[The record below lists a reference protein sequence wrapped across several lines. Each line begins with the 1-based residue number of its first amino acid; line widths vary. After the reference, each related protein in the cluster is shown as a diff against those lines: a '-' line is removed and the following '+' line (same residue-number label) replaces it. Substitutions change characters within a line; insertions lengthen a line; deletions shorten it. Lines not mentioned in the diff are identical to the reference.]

1 LSLFAS
7 IINFTC
13 SKLISRFKFKHY
25 FCRNILNLK
34 ILNKIL
40 SILKIVF
47 PSTKT
52 ELLIFLFFVIL
63 YGANAWYIADN
74 FSIIYDDRIPW
85 DGYFSFD
92 NRAIVQTGG
101 GFERHPLSNYFF
113 DQIRNF
119 ALWISGNRYD
129 SVFRLVLAL
138 FSTFVVSLANV
149 QIFKYLNN
157 IIQIP
162 LKISLLILVFYGL
175 FVTNILLSFTPETYA
190 YTLLFLSIFN
200 YYSAK
205 KIKEEKP
212 ISFGATIF
220 GSVFIG
226 GLTITNIVKV
236 YIPFLFEKK
245 IFWNWKKI
253 GMAVAKIATSVIV
266 FVFLFLLRLNFNF
279 QNFLNK
285 TEEQYDKFSKP
296 KATPLWDMIYS
307 WFFGGNILF
316 SNYEI
321 RDYHNKDKTFYY
333 KALFMDVY
341 TSFVPYLFIGI
352 ILLLIIWS
360 VFKNYKNKLIWI
372 LVITFLFD
380 VLIHCVLKFGLHTS
394 YIYGGHFVFVYP
406 LLLGWLFF
414 SYRDKRTSISLFYGL
429 LLIMT
434 AYLGFNNYYRLTEFY
449 QFLET
454 YYR

>member
-1 LSLFAS
+1 M
-7 IINFTC
+7 
-13 SKLISRFKFKHY
+13 KL
-25 FCRNILNLK
+25 
-34 ILNKIL
+34 LNKTL
-40 SILKIVF
+40 SILKIIF
-47 PSTKT
+47 PTTKT
-52 ELLIFLFFVIL
+52 ELLIFLFFVIV
-63 YGANAWYIADN
+63 YGANAWFIAEN
-74 FSIIYDDRIPW
+74 FRIIYDDRIPW

-138 FSTFVVSLANV
+138 FSTVVISLANV

-157 IIQIP
+157 IIKLP
-162 LKISLLILVFYGL
+162 LKISLLILAFYGL
-175 FVTNILLSFTPETYA
+175 FVTNILLSFTPETYT

-205 KIKEEKP
+205 KIKEEKSV
-212 ISFGATIF
+212 SFAATIF

-253 GMAVAKIATSVIV
+253 GWAVAKIATSVMV
-266 FVFLFLLRLNFNF
+266 FVFLFMLRLNFNF

-296 KATPLWDMIYS
+296 KITPLWDMITS
-307 WFFGGNILF
+307 WFFGGNVLF

-321 RDYHNKDKTFYY
+321 RDYHTKDKTFYY

-341 TSFVPYLFIGI
+341 TSAFPYFFIGL
-352 ILLLIIWS
+352 ILLIVILS
-360 VFKNYKNKLIWI
+360 VVKNYKNKLIWI
-372 LVITFLFD
+372 LVISFSID
-380 VLIHCVLKFGLHTS
+380 ILIHCVLKFGLHTS

-414 SYRDKRTSISLFYGL
+414 SYRNKTISLSILYGV
-429 LLIMT
+429 IMMMT
-434 AYLGFNNYYRLTEFY
+434 VYLGFNNFYRLGEFY

-454 YYR
+454 YYK

>member
-1 LSLFAS
+1 M
-7 IINFTC
+7 
-13 SKLISRFKFKHY
+13 
-25 FCRNILNLK
+25 
-34 ILNKIL
+34 LNKIL

-63 YGANAWYIADN
+63 YGANAWFIAEN

-113 DQIRNF
+113 DQIINF

-414 SYRDKRTSISLFYGL
+414 SYRDRRTSISLFYGL

>member
-1 LSLFAS
+1 M
-7 IINFTC
+7 
-13 SKLISRFKFKHY
+13 
-25 FCRNILNLK
+25 
-34 ILNKIL
+34 NKIL
-40 SILKIVF
+40 SFLKSVF

-52 ELLIFLFFVIL
+52 ELLIFLFFVIV
-63 YGANAWYIADN
+63 YGANAWFIAEN
-74 FSIIYDDRIPW
+74 FRIIYDDRIPW

-138 FSTFVVSLANV
+138 FSTVVISLANV

-157 IIQIP
+157 IIKLP
-162 LKISLLILVFYGL
+162 LKISLLILAFYGL
-175 FVTNILLSFTPETYA
+175 FVTNILLSFTPETYT

-200 YYSAK
+200 YYSAT
-205 KIKEEKP
+205 KIKEEKSV
-212 ISFGATIF
+212 SFAATIF
-220 GSVFIG
+220 GSIFIG

-253 GMAVAKIATSVIV
+253 GWAVAKIATSVV
-266 FVFLFLLRLNFNF
+266 AFVFLFLLRLDFNF

-296 KATPLWDMIYS
+296 KVTPLWDMITS
-307 WFFGGNILF
+307 WFFGGNVLF

-321 RDYHNKDKTFYY
+321 RDYHTKDKTFYY

-341 TSFVPYLFIGI
+341 TSAIPYFFIGL
-352 ILLLIIWS
+352 ILLIVILS
-360 VFKNYKNKLIWI
+360 VVKNYKNKLIWI
-372 LVITFLFD
+372 LVISFSID
-380 VLIHCVLKFGLHTS
+380 ILIHCVLKFGLHTS

-414 SYRDKRTSISLFYGL
+414 SYRNKTISLSILYGV
-429 LLIMT
+429 IMMMT
-434 AYLGFNNYYRLTEFY
+434 VYLGFNNFYRLGEFY

-454 YYR
+454 YYK

>member
-1 LSLFAS
+1 M
-7 IINFTC
+7 
-13 SKLISRFKFKHY
+13 KL
-25 FCRNILNLK
+25 
-34 ILNKIL
+34 LNKFL
-40 SILKIVF
+40 SFLKIVF
-47 PSTKT
+47 PSTRT
-52 ELLIFLFFVIL
+52 EAFIFLFFVIA
-63 YGANAWYIADN
+63 YGANAWFIADN

-113 DQIRNF
+113 DVMRDF
-119 ALWISGNRYD
+119 ALWISGNRYNSD
-129 SVFRLVLAL
+129 FRLVLAL
-138 FSTFVVSLANV
+138 LSTSVISLANV

-157 IIQIP
+157 IIQLP
-162 LKISLLILVFYGL
+162 LKISLLILAFYGL
-175 FVTNILLSFTPETYA
+175 FVTNILLSFTPETYT
-190 YTLLFLSIFN
+190 YTLLFLSVFN

-205 KIKEEKP
+205 RINEDKT
-212 ISFGATIF
+212 ISFGASIL

-245 IFWNWKKI
+245 IFWNWRKI
-253 GMAVAKIATSVIV
+253 GIAVSKMAVSAGV
-266 FVFLFLLRLNFNF
+266 FIFLFLLRLDFNV
-279 QNFLNK
+279 QNFFNK
-285 TEEQYDKFSKP
+285 TGEQYDKFSKP
-296 KATPLWDMIYS
+296 KVTPLWDMISS
-307 WFFGGNILF
+307 WFLGGNILF

-341 TSFVPYLFIGI
+341 SSVVPYLFVGI
-352 ILLLIIWS
+352 ILLMIIWA
-360 VFKNYKNKLIWI
+360 VFKNHKNKLVWMLI
-372 LVITFLFD
+372 VTFLFD

-406 LLLGWLFF
+406 LLIGWLFF
-414 SYRDKRTSISLFYGL
+414 SFKEKKLAITFLYGS
-429 LLIMT
+429 LLILT
-434 AYLGFNNYYRLTEFY
+434 VYLGFTNFYRMSEFY

>member
-1 LSLFAS
+1 M
-7 IINFTC
+7 
-13 SKLISRFKFKHY
+13 
-25 FCRNILNLK
+25 
-34 ILNKIL
+34 NKIL
-40 SILKIVF
+40 SFLKSVF

-52 ELLIFLFFVIL
+52 ELLIFLFFVIV
-63 YGANAWYIADN
+63 YGANAWFIAEN
-74 FSIIYDDRIPW
+74 FRIIYDDRIPW

-113 DQIRNF
+113 DFIRDF
-119 ALWISGNRYD
+119 ALWISGNHYN

-138 FSTFVVSLANV
+138 FSTVVIALANV
-149 QIFKYLNN
+149 SVFKYLHN
-157 IIQIP
+157 IIKLP
-162 LKISLLILVFYGL
+162 LKISLLILAFYGL
-175 FVTNILLSFTPETYA
+175 FVTNILLSFTPETYT

-205 KIKEEKP
+205 KIKEEKSV
-212 ISFGATIF
+212 SFAATIF

-253 GMAVAKIATSVIV
+253 GWAVAKIATSVM
-266 FVFLFLLRLNFNF
+266 VFLFLFMLRLNFNF

-296 KATPLWDMIYS
+296 KITPLWDMITS
-307 WFFGGNILF
+307 WFFGGNVLF

-321 RDYHNKDKTFYY
+321 RDYHTKDKTFYY

-341 TSFVPYLFIGI
+341 TSAIPYFFIGL
-352 ILLLIIWS
+352 ILLIVILS
-360 VFKNYKNKLIWI
+360 VVKNYKNKLIWI
-372 LVITFLFD
+372 LVISFSID
-380 VLIHCVLKFGLHTS
+380 ILIHCVLKFGLHTS

-414 SYRDKRTSISLFYGL
+414 SYRNKTISLSILYGV
-429 LLIMT
+429 IMMMT
-434 AYLGFNNYYRLTEFY
+434 VYLGFNNFYRLGEFY

-454 YYR
+454 YYK

>member
-1 LSLFAS
+1 M
-7 IINFTC
+7 
-13 SKLISRFKFKHY
+13 KL
-25 FCRNILNLK
+25 
-34 ILNKIL
+34 LNKIL
-40 SILKIVF
+40 SLLKSVF

-52 ELLIFLFFVIL
+52 ELLIFLFFVIV
-63 YGANAWYIADN
+63 YGANAWFIAEN
-74 FSIIYDDRIPW
+74 YRIIYDDRIPW
-85 DGYFSFD
+85 DAYFSFD

-113 DQIRNF
+113 DFIRDF
-119 ALWISGNRYD
+119 ALWISGNQYN

-138 FSTFVVSLANV
+138 FSTVVIALANV
-149 QIFKYLNN
+149 SVFKYLNN
-157 IIQIP
+157 IIKLP
-162 LKISLLILVFYGL
+162 LKISLLILAFYGL
-175 FVTNILLSFTPETYA
+175 FVTNILLSFTPETYT

-205 KIKEEKP
+205 KIKEEKSV
-212 ISFGATIF
+212 SFAATIF

-253 GMAVAKIATSVIV
+253 GWAVAKIATSVMV
-266 FVFLFLLRLNFNF
+266 FVFLFMLRLNFNF

-296 KATPLWDMIYS
+296 KITPLWDMITS
-307 WFFGGNILF
+307 WFFGGNVLF

-321 RDYHNKDKTFYY
+321 RDYHTKDKTFYY

-341 TSFVPYLFIGI
+341 TSAIPYFFIGL
-352 ILLLIIWS
+352 ILLIVILS
-360 VFKNYKNKLIWI
+360 FVKNYKNKLIWI
-372 LVITFLFD
+372 LVISFSID
-380 VLIHCVLKFGLHTS
+380 ILIHCVLKFGLHTS

-414 SYRDKRTSISLFYGL
+414 SYRNKTISLSILYGV
-429 LLIMT
+429 IMMMT
-434 AYLGFNNYYRLTEFY
+434 VYLGFNNFYRLGEFY

-454 YYR
+454 YYK

>member
-1 LSLFAS
+1 M
-7 IINFTC
+7 
-13 SKLISRFKFKHY
+13 KL
-25 FCRNILNLK
+25 
-34 ILNKIL
+34 LNKTL
-40 SILKIVF
+40 SFLKSVF

-52 ELLIFLFFVIL
+52 ELLIFLFFVIV
-63 YGANAWYIADN
+63 YGANAWFIAEN
-74 FSIIYDDRIPW
+74 FRIIYDDRIPW

-113 DQIRNF
+113 DFIRDF

-138 FSTFVVSLANV
+138 FSTVVISLANV

-157 IIQIP
+157 IIKLP
-162 LKISLLILVFYGL
+162 LKISLLILAFYGL
-175 FVTNILLSFTPETYA
+175 FVTNILLSFTPETYT

-205 KIKEEKP
+205 KIKEEKTV
-212 ISFGATIF
+212 SFAATIF

-253 GMAVAKIATSVIV
+253 GWAVAKIATSVM
-266 FVFLFLLRLNFNF
+266 VFLFLFMLRLNFNF

-296 KATPLWDMIYS
+296 KVTPLWDMITS
-307 WFFGGNILF
+307 WFFGGNVLF

-321 RDYHNKDKTFYY
+321 RDYHTKDKTFYY

-341 TSFVPYLFIGI
+341 TSAFPYFFIGL
-352 ILLLIIWS
+352 ILLIVILS
-360 VFKNYKNKLIWI
+360 VVKNYKNKLIWI
-372 LVITFLFD
+372 LVISFSID
-380 VLIHCVLKFGLHTS
+380 ILIHCVLKFGLHTS

-414 SYRDKRTSISLFYGL
+414 SYRSKTISLSILYGV
-429 LLIMT
+429 IMMMT
-434 AYLGFNNYYRLTEFY
+434 VYLGFNNFYRLGEFY

-454 YYR
+454 YYK

>member
-1 LSLFAS
+1 M
-7 IINFTC
+7 
-13 SKLISRFKFKHY
+13 KL
-25 FCRNILNLK
+25 
-34 ILNKIL
+34 LNKIL
-40 SILKIVF
+40 SFLKSVF

-52 ELLIFLFFVIL
+52 ELLFFLFFVIV
-63 YGANAWYIADN
+63 YGANAWFIAEN
-74 FSIIYDDRIPW
+74 FRIIYDDRIPW
-85 DGYFSFD
+85 DAYFSFD

-138 FSTFVVSLANV
+138 FSTVVISLANV

-157 IIQIP
+157 IIKLP
-162 LKISLLILVFYGL
+162 LKISLLILAFYGL
-175 FVTNILLSFTPETYA
+175 FVTNILLSFTPETYT

-205 KIKEEKP
+205 KIKEEKSV
-212 ISFGATIF
+212 SFAATIF

-236 YIPFLFEKK
+236 YIPFLFERK

-253 GMAVAKIATSVIV
+253 GWAVAKIATSVM
-266 FVFLFLLRLNFNF
+266 VFLFLFMLRLNFNF

-296 KATPLWDMIYS
+296 KITPLWDMITS
-307 WFFGGNILF
+307 WFFGGNVLF

-321 RDYHNKDKTFYY
+321 RDYHTKDKTFYY

-341 TSFVPYLFIGI
+341 TSAIPYFFIGL
-352 ILLLIIWS
+352 ILLIVILS
-360 VFKNYKNKLIWI
+360 VVKNYKNKLIWI
-372 LVITFLFD
+372 LVISFSID
-380 VLIHCVLKFGLHTS
+380 ILIHCVLKFGLHTS

-414 SYRDKRTSISLFYGL
+414 SYRSKTISLSILYGVIM
-429 LLIMT
+429 IMT
-434 AYLGFNNYYRLTEFY
+434 VYLGFNNFYRLGEFY

-454 YYR
+454 YYK

>member
-1 LSLFAS
+1 M
-7 IINFTC
+7 
-13 SKLISRFKFKHY
+13 KL
-25 FCRNILNLK
+25 
-34 ILNKIL
+34 LNKIL
-40 SILKIVF
+40 SFLKFIF

-63 YGANAWYIADN
+63 YGANAWFIAEN
-74 FSIIYDDRIPW
+74 FRIIYDDRIPW
-85 DGYFSFD
+85 DAYFSFD

-138 FSTFVVSLANV
+138 FSTVVISLANV

-157 IIQIP
+157 IIKLP
-162 LKISLLILVFYGL
+162 LKISLLILAFYGL
-175 FVTNILLSFTPETYA
+175 FVTNILLSFTPETYT

-205 KIKEEKP
+205 KIKEEKSV
-212 ISFGATIF
+212 SFAAAIF

-226 GLTITNIVKV
+226 GLTITNIIKV

-253 GMAVAKIATSVIV
+253 GWAVAKIATSVM
-266 FVFLFLLRLNFNF
+266 VFLFLFMLRLNFNF

-296 KATPLWDMIYS
+296 KITPLWDMITS
-307 WFFGGNILF
+307 WFFGGNVLF

-321 RDYHNKDKTFYY
+321 RDYHTKDKTFYY

-341 TSFVPYLFIGI
+341 TSAIPYFFIGL
-352 ILLLIIWS
+352 ILLIVILS
-360 VFKNYKNKLIWI
+360 VVKNYKNKLIWI
-372 LVITFLFD
+372 LVISFSID
-380 VLIHCVLKFGLHTS
+380 ILIHCVLKFGLHTS

-414 SYRDKRTSISLFYGL
+414 SYRSKTISLSILYGV
-429 LLIMT
+429 IMMMT
-434 AYLGFNNYYRLTEFY
+434 VYLGFNNFYRLGEFY
-449 QFLET
+449 QFLKT
-454 YYR
+454 YYK

>member
-1 LSLFAS
+1 M
-7 IINFTC
+7 
-13 SKLISRFKFKHY
+13 KL
-25 FCRNILNLK
+25 
-34 ILNKIL
+34 LNKFL
-40 SILKIVF
+40 SFLKIVF
-47 PSTKT
+47 PSTNT
-52 ELLIFLFFVIL
+52 EAFIFLFFVVV
-63 YGANAWYIADN
+63 YGANAWSIAEN

-113 DQIRNF
+113 DVVRDF
-119 ALWISGNRYD
+119 ALWISGNRYNSD
-129 SVFRLVLAL
+129 FRLVLAL
-138 FSTFVVSLANV
+138 LSTIVISLANV

-157 IIQIP
+157 IIQLP
-162 LKISLLILVFYGL
+162 LKISLLILAFYGL
-175 FVTNILLSFTPETYA
+175 FVTNILLSFTPETYT
-190 YTLLFLSIFN
+190 YTLLFLSVFN

-205 KIKEEKP
+205 KINEDKS
-212 ISFGATIF
+212 ISFGASIL

-253 GMAVAKIATSVIV
+253 GIAVSKMAVSAGV
-266 FVFLFLLRLNFNF
+266 FIFLFLLRLDFNV

-285 TEEQYDKFSKP
+285 TGEQYDKFSKP
-296 KATPLWDMIYS
+296 KVTPLWDMISS
-307 WFFGGNILF
+307 WFLGGNILF

-341 TSFVPYLFIGI
+341 SSVVPYLFVAI
-352 ILLLIIWS
+352 ILLMTIWA
-360 VFKNYKNKLIWI
+360 VFKNHKNKLVWM

-380 VLIHCVLKFGLHTS
+380 VLIHCILKFGLHTS

-406 LLLGWLFF
+406 LLIGWLFF
-414 SYRDKRTSISLFYGL
+414 SFKERKLPLTFLYGT
-429 LLIMT
+429 LLILT
-434 AYLGFNNYYRLTEFY
+434 VYLGFTNFYRMSEFY

>member
-1 LSLFAS
+1 MVFLFLQKNS
-7 IINFTC
+7 GLKKFTN
-13 SKLISRFKFKHY
+13 KFTE
-25 FCRNILNLK
+25 
-34 ILNKIL
+34 
-40 SILKIVF
+40 ILKIIF

-52 ELLIFLFFVIL
+52 ELLIFLFFAIL
-63 YGANAWYIADN
+63 YGANAWFIAEN
-74 FSIIYDDRIPW
+74 FRIVYDDRIPW

-113 DQIRNF
+113 DFIRTF

-129 SVFRLVLAL
+129 SVFRLVLSL
-138 FSTFVVSLANV
+138 LSTVVISLANV
-149 QIFKYLNN
+149 QIFKYLSNV
-157 IIQIP
+157 IQLP
-162 LKISLLILVFYGL
+162 LKISLLILAFYGL
-175 FVTNILLSFTPETYA
+175 FVTNILLSFTPETYT

-200 YYSAK
+200 YYSAR
-205 KIKEEKP
+205 KIQEEKP

-245 IFWNWKKI
+245 IFRNWKKI
-253 GMAVAKIATSVIV
+253 GWAVAKIASSVVI
-266 FVFLFLLRLNFNF
+266 FSFLFLWRLQFNF

-296 KATPLWDMIYS
+296 KVTPLWDMITS

-321 RDYHNKDKTFYY
+321 RDYHNKDKTFFY

-341 TSFVPYLFIGI
+341 SSAVPYMFVVL

-360 VFKNYKNKLIWI
+360 IIRNYKNKLIWV

-380 VLIHCVLKFGLHTS
+380 VLIHCMLKFGLHTS

-406 LLLGWLFF
+406 MLLGWLFF
-414 SYRDKRTSISLFYGL
+414 SYKDRKLLLSLCYGL
-429 LLIMT
+429 LLVLT
-434 AYLGFNNYYRLTEFY
+434 VYLGANNLYRLGEFY

-454 YYR
+454 YYQ

>member
-1 LSLFAS
+1 M
-7 IINFTC
+7 
-13 SKLISRFKFKHY
+13 
-25 FCRNILNLK
+25 
-34 ILNKIL
+34 NKIL
-40 SILKIVF
+40 SFLKSVF

-52 ELLIFLFFVIL
+52 ELLIFLFFVIV
-63 YGANAWYIADN
+63 YGANAWFIAEN
-74 FSIIYDDRIPW
+74 FRIIYDDRIPW

-138 FSTFVVSLANV
+138 FSTVVISLANV

-157 IIQIP
+157 IIKLP
-162 LKISLLILVFYGL
+162 LKISLLILAFYGL
-175 FVTNILLSFTPETYA
+175 FVTNILLSFTPETYT

-200 YYSAK
+200 YYSAQ
-205 KIKEEKP
+205 KIKEEKSV
-212 ISFGATIF
+212 SFAAAIF

-226 GLTITNIVKV
+226 GLTITNIIKV

-253 GMAVAKIATSVIV
+253 GWAVAKIATSVVV
-266 FVFLFLLRLNFNF
+266 FVFLFLLRLDFNF

-296 KATPLWDMIYS
+296 KVTPLWDMITS
-307 WFFGGNILF
+307 WFFGGNVLF

-321 RDYHNKDKTFYY
+321 RDYHTKDKTFYY

-341 TSFVPYLFIGI
+341 TSAIPYFFIGL
-352 ILLLIIWS
+352 ILLIVILS
-360 VFKNYKNKLIWI
+360 VVKNYKNKLIWI
-372 LVITFLFD
+372 LVISFSID
-380 VLIHCVLKFGLHTS
+380 ILIHCVLKFGLHTS

-414 SYRDKRTSISLFYGL
+414 SYRNKTISLSILYGV
-429 LLIMT
+429 IMMMT
-434 AYLGFNNYYRLTEFY
+434 VYLGFNNFYRLGEFY

-454 YYR
+454 YYK

>member
-1 LSLFAS
+1 M
-7 IINFTC
+7 
-13 SKLISRFKFKHY
+13 KL
-25 FCRNILNLK
+25 
-34 ILNKIL
+34 LNKFL
-40 SILKIVF
+40 SFLKIVF

-52 ELLIFLFFVIL
+52 EAFIFLFFVVV
-63 YGANAWYIADN
+63 YGANAWSIAEN

-113 DQIRNF
+113 DVVRDF
-119 ALWISGNRYD
+119 ALWISGNRYNSD
-129 SVFRLVLAL
+129 FRLVLAL
-138 FSTFVVSLANV
+138 LSTIVISLANV

-157 IIQIP
+157 IIQLP
-162 LKISLLILVFYGL
+162 LKISLLILAFYGL
-175 FVTNILLSFTPETYA
+175 FVTNILLSFTPETYT
-190 YTLLFLSIFN
+190 YTLLFLSVFN

-205 KIKEEKP
+205 KINEDKS
-212 ISFGATIF
+212 ISFGASIL

-253 GMAVAKIATSVIV
+253 GIAVSKMAVSAGV
-266 FVFLFLLRLNFNF
+266 FIFLFLLRLDFNV

-285 TEEQYDKFSKP
+285 TGEQYDKFSKP
-296 KATPLWDMIYS
+296 KVTPLWDMISS
-307 WFFGGNILF
+307 WFLGGNILF

-321 RDYHNKDKTFYY
+321 RDYHNKDKTFFY
-333 KALFMDVY
+333 KALFMNVY
-341 TSFVPYLFIGI
+341 SSVVPYFFVAI
-352 ILLLIIWS
+352 ILLMTIWA
-360 VFKNYKNKLIWI
+360 VFKNYKNKLVWM
-372 LVITFLFD
+372 LVITFFFD

-406 LLLGWLFF
+406 LLMGWLFF
-414 SYRDKRTSISLFYGL
+414 SFKEKKLPLTFLYGILLMLTVYLAFANFYK
-429 LLIMT
+429 MS
-434 AYLGFNNYYRLTEFY
+434 EFY

-454 YYR
+454 YYK

>member
-1 LSLFAS
+1 M
-7 IINFTC
+7 
-13 SKLISRFKFKHY
+13 
-25 FCRNILNLK
+25 K

-63 YGANAWYIADN
+63 YGANAWFIAEN

-162 LKISLLILVFYGL
+162 LKISLLILAFYGL
-175 FVTNILLSFTPETYA
+175 FVTNILLSFTPETYT
-190 YTLLFLSIFN
+190 YTLLFLSMFN

-220 GSVFIG
+220 GSIFIG

-414 SYRDKRTSISLFYGL
+414 SYRDRRTSISLFYGL

>member
-1 LSLFAS
+1 M
-7 IINFTC
+7 
-13 SKLISRFKFKHY
+13 KL
-25 FCRNILNLK
+25 
-34 ILNKIL
+34 LNKIL
-40 SILKIVF
+40 SFLKSVF

-52 ELLIFLFFVIL
+52 ELLIFLFFVIV
-63 YGANAWYIADN
+63 YGANAWFIAEN
-74 FSIIYDDRIPW
+74 FRIIYDDRIPW
-85 DGYFSFD
+85 DAYFSFD

-138 FSTFVVSLANV
+138 FSTVVISLANV

-157 IIQIP
+157 IIKLP
-162 LKISLLILVFYGL
+162 LKISLLILAFYGL
-175 FVTNILLSFTPETYA
+175 FVTNILLSFTPETYT

-205 KIKEEKP
+205 KIKEEKSV
-212 ISFGATIF
+212 SFAATIF

-253 GMAVAKIATSVIV
+253 GWAVAKIATSVMV
-266 FVFLFLLRLNFNF
+266 FVFLFMLRLNFNF

-296 KATPLWDMIYS
+296 KITPLWDMITS
-307 WFFGGNILF
+307 WFFGGNVLF

-321 RDYHNKDKTFYY
+321 RDYHTKDKTFYY

-341 TSFVPYLFIGI
+341 TSAFPYFFIGL
-352 ILLLIIWS
+352 ILLIVILS
-360 VFKNYKNKLIWI
+360 VVKNYKNKLIWI
-372 LVITFLFD
+372 LVISFSID
-380 VLIHCVLKFGLHTS
+380 ILIHCVLKFGLHTS

-414 SYRDKRTSISLFYGL
+414 SYRNKTISLSILYGV
-429 LLIMT
+429 IMMMT
-434 AYLGFNNYYRLTEFY
+434 VYLGFNNFYRLGEFY

-454 YYR
+454 YYK

>member
-1 LSLFAS
+1 M
-7 IINFTC
+7 
-13 SKLISRFKFKHY
+13 KL
-25 FCRNILNLK
+25 
-34 ILNKIL
+34 LNKTL
-40 SILKIVF
+40 SFLKSVF

-52 ELLIFLFFVIL
+52 ELLIFLFFVIV
-63 YGANAWYIADN
+63 YGANAWFIAEN
-74 FSIIYDDRIPW
+74 FRIIYDDRIPW

-138 FSTFVVSLANV
+138 FSTVVISLANV

-157 IIQIP
+157 IIKLP
-162 LKISLLILVFYGL
+162 LKISLLILAFYGL
-175 FVTNILLSFTPETYA
+175 FVTNILLSFTPETYT

-205 KIKEEKP
+205 KIKEEKTV
-212 ISFGATIF
+212 SFAATIF

-253 GMAVAKIATSVIV
+253 GWAVAKIATSVM
-266 FVFLFLLRLNFNF
+266 VFLFLFMLRLNFNF

-296 KATPLWDMIYS
+296 KVTPLWDMITS
-307 WFFGGNILF
+307 WFFGGNVLF

-321 RDYHNKDKTFYY
+321 RDYHTKDKTFYY

-341 TSFVPYLFIGI
+341 TSAFPYFFIGL
-352 ILLLIIWS
+352 ILLIVILS
-360 VFKNYKNKLIWI
+360 VVKNYKNKLIWI
-372 LVITFLFD
+372 LVISFSID
-380 VLIHCVLKFGLHTS
+380 ILIHCVLKFGLHTS

-414 SYRDKRTSISLFYGL
+414 SYRSKTISLSILYGV
-429 LLIMT
+429 IMMMT
-434 AYLGFNNYYRLTEFY
+434 VYLGFNNFYRLGEFY

-454 YYR
+454 YYK

>member
-1 LSLFAS
+1 M
-7 IINFTC
+7 
-13 SKLISRFKFKHY
+13 
-25 FCRNILNLK
+25 
-34 ILNKIL
+34 NKIL
-40 SILKIVF
+40 SFLKSVF

-52 ELLIFLFFVIL
+52 ELLIFLFFVIV
-63 YGANAWYIADN
+63 YGANAWFIAEN
-74 FSIIYDDRIPW
+74 FRIIYDDRIPW

-138 FSTFVVSLANV
+138 FSTVVISLANV

-157 IIQIP
+157 IIKLP
-162 LKISLLILVFYGL
+162 LKISLLILAFYGL
-175 FVTNILLSFTPETYA
+175 FVTNILLSFTPETYT

-205 KIKEEKP
+205 KIKEEKSV
-212 ISFGATIF
+212 SFAATIL

-253 GMAVAKIATSVIV
+253 GWAVAKIATSVM
-266 FVFLFLLRLNFNF
+266 VFLFLFMLRLNFNF

-296 KATPLWDMIYS
+296 KITPLWDMITS
-307 WFFGGNILF
+307 WFFGGNVLF

-321 RDYHNKDKTFYY
+321 RDYHTKDKTFYY

-341 TSFVPYLFIGI
+341 TSAFPYFFIGL
-352 ILLLIIWS
+352 ILLIVILS
-360 VFKNYKNKLIWI
+360 VVKNYKNKLIWI
-372 LVITFLFD
+372 LVISFSID
-380 VLIHCVLKFGLHTS
+380 ILIHCVLKFGLHTS

-414 SYRDKRTSISLFYGL
+414 SYRNKTISLSILYGV
-429 LLIMT
+429 IMMMT
-434 AYLGFNNYYRLTEFY
+434 VYLGFNNFYRLGEFY

-454 YYR
+454 YYK

>member
-1 LSLFAS
+1 M
-7 IINFTC
+7 
-13 SKLISRFKFKHY
+13 KL
-25 FCRNILNLK
+25 
-34 ILNKIL
+34 LNKFL
-40 SILKIVF
+40 SFLKIVF

-52 ELLIFLFFVIL
+52 EAFIFLFFVVV
-63 YGANAWYIADN
+63 YGANAWFIADN

-113 DQIRNF
+113 DVVRGF
-119 ALWISGNRYD
+119 ALWISGNRYN
-129 SVFRLVLAL
+129 SEFRLVLAL
-138 FSTFVVSLANV
+138 LSTIVISLANV

-157 IIQIP
+157 IIQLP
-162 LKISLLILVFYGL
+162 LKISLLILAFYGL
-175 FVTNILLSFTPETYA
+175 FVSNILLSFTPETYT
-190 YTLLFLSIFN
+190 YTLLFLSVFN

-205 KIKEEKP
+205 KINEDKT
-212 ISFGATIF
+212 ISFGASIL

-253 GMAVAKIATSVIV
+253 GMAVAKIATSVGV
-266 FVFLFLLRLNFNF
+266 FVLLFILRLDFNF
-279 QNFLNK
+279 QNFLDK
-285 TEEQYDKFSKP
+285 TGEQYDKFSKP
-296 KATPLWDMIYS
+296 KVTPLWDMISS
-307 WFFGGNILF
+307 WFLGGNILF

-341 TSFVPYLFIGI
+341 SSFVPYLFVGI
-352 ILLLIIWS
+352 ILLMIIWA
-360 VFKNYKNKLIWI
+360 VFKNHKNKLVWM

-406 LLLGWLFF
+406 LLIGWLFF
-414 SYRDKRTSISLFYGL
+414 SFKEKKLLMTFLYGI
-429 LLIMT
+429 LLILT
-434 AYLGFNNYYRLTEFY
+434 VYLGFTNFYRMSEFY

>member
-1 LSLFAS
+1 MK
-7 IINFTC
+7 
-13 SKLISRFKFKHY
+13 KL
-25 FCRNILNLK
+25 
-34 ILNKIL
+34 LNKIL
-40 SILKIVF
+40 STLKIIF
-47 PSTKT
+47 PANKT

-63 YGANAWYIADN
+63 YGANAWFIADN

-113 DQIRNF
+113 EQIRDF

-129 SVFRLVLAL
+129 SIFRLVLAL
-138 FSTFVVSLANV
+138 FSTVVISLANV

-157 IIQIP
+157 IIRLP
-162 LKISLLILVFYGL
+162 LKISLLILGFYGL
-175 FVTNILLSFTPETYA
+175 FVTNILLSFTPETYT

-205 KIKEEKP
+205 KIQEEKP

-220 GSVFIG
+220 GSIFIG

-253 GMAVAKIATSVIV
+253 GIAIAKITTSVVV

-341 TSFVPYLFIGI
+341 TSFVPYIFIGI
-352 ILLLIIWS
+352 VLLLMIWS
-360 VFKNYKNKLIWI
+360 VFKNYKNKLVWI
-372 LVITFLFD
+372 LVITFLVD
-380 VLIHCVLKFGLHTS
+380 ILIHCVLKFGLHTS

-414 SYRDKRTSISLFYGL
+414 SYRNKRTPLSLFYGL

-434 AYLGFNNYYRLTEFY
+434 VYLGVSNYYRLTEFY

>member
-1 LSLFAS
+1 M
-7 IINFTC
+7 
-13 SKLISRFKFKHY
+13 KL
-25 FCRNILNLK
+25 
-34 ILNKIL
+34 LNKIL
-40 SILKIVF
+40 SFLKSVF

-52 ELLIFLFFVIL
+52 ELLIFLFFVIV
-63 YGANAWYIADN
+63 YGANAWFIAEN
-74 FSIIYDDRIPW
+74 FRIIYDDRIPW
-85 DGYFSFD
+85 DAYFSFD

-138 FSTFVVSLANV
+138 FSTVVISLANV

-157 IIQIP
+157 IIKLP
-162 LKISLLILVFYGL
+162 LKISLLILAFYGL
-175 FVTNILLSFTPETYA
+175 FVTNILLSFTPETYT

-205 KIKEEKP
+205 KIKEEKSV
-212 ISFGATIF
+212 SFAATIF

-253 GMAVAKIATSVIV
+253 GWAVAKIATSVMV
-266 FVFLFLLRLNFNF
+266 FVFLFMLRLNFNF

-296 KATPLWDMIYS
+296 KITPLWDMITS
-307 WFFGGNILF
+307 WFFGGNVLF

-321 RDYHNKDKTFYY
+321 RDYHTKDKTFYY

-341 TSFVPYLFIGI
+341 TSAIPYFFIGL
-352 ILLLIIWS
+352 ILLIVILS
-360 VFKNYKNKLIWI
+360 VVKNYKNKLIWI
-372 LVITFLFD
+372 LVISFSID
-380 VLIHCVLKFGLHTS
+380 ILIHCVLKFGLHTS

-414 SYRDKRTSISLFYGL
+414 SYRNKTISLSILYGV
-429 LLIMT
+429 IMMMT
-434 AYLGFNNYYRLTEFY
+434 VYLGFNNFYRLGEFY

-454 YYR
+454 YYK

>member
-1 LSLFAS
+1 M
-7 IINFTC
+7 
-13 SKLISRFKFKHY
+13 KL
-25 FCRNILNLK
+25 
-34 ILNKIL
+34 LNKIL
-40 SILKIVF
+40 SFLKSVF

-52 ELLIFLFFVIL
+52 ELLIFLFFVIV
-63 YGANAWYIADN
+63 YGANAWFIAEY
-74 FSIIYDDRIPW
+74 FRIIYDDRIPW
-85 DGYFSFD
+85 DAYFSFD

-138 FSTFVVSLANV
+138 FSTVVISLANV

-157 IIQIP
+157 IIKLP
-162 LKISLLILVFYGL
+162 LKISLLILAFYGL
-175 FVTNILLSFTPETYA
+175 FVTNILLSFTPETYT

-205 KIKEEKP
+205 KIKEEKSV
-212 ISFGATIF
+212 SFAATIL

-253 GMAVAKIATSVIV
+253 GWAVAKIATSVMV
-266 FVFLFLLRLNFNF
+266 FVFLFMLRLNFNF

-296 KATPLWDMIYS
+296 KITPLWDMITS
-307 WFFGGNILF
+307 WFFGGNVLF

-321 RDYHNKDKTFYY
+321 RDYHTKDKTFYY

-341 TSFVPYLFIGI
+341 TSAIPYFFIGL
-352 ILLLIIWS
+352 ILLIVILS
-360 VFKNYKNKLIWI
+360 VVKNYKNKLIWI
-372 LVITFLFD
+372 LVISFSID
-380 VLIHCVLKFGLHTS
+380 ILIHCVLKFGLHTS

-414 SYRDKRTSISLFYGL
+414 SYRNKTISLSILYGV
-429 LLIMT
+429 IMMMT
-434 AYLGFNNYYRLTEFY
+434 VYLGFNNFYRLGEFY

-454 YYR
+454 YYK

>member
-1 LSLFAS
+1 
-7 IINFTC
+7 
-13 SKLISRFKFKHY
+13 
-25 FCRNILNLK
+25 LK
-34 ILNKIL
+34 ILNKTL
-40 SILKIVF
+40 SILKIIF

-52 ELLIFLFFVIL
+52 ELWIFLFFVL
-63 YGANAWYIADN
+63 VYGINAWYIADN

-113 DQIRNF
+113 DCIRDF
-119 ALWISGNRYD
+119 ALLISGNHYN
-129 SVFRLVLAL
+129 SIFRLVLAL
-138 FSTFVVSLANV
+138 FSTFVIALANV
-149 QIFKYLNN
+149 SVFKYLNN
-157 IIQIP
+157 VIQLP

-175 FVTNILLSFTPETYA
+175 FVTNILLSFTPETYT

-200 YYSAK
+200 YYSAR
-205 KIKEEKP
+205 KIQEEKP
-212 ISFGATIF
+212 ISFGATII

-253 GMAVAKIATSVIV
+253 GMAVAKIASSVVV
-266 FVFLFLLRLNFNF
+266 FVFLFLLRLDFNF

-296 KATPLWDMIYS
+296 KMTPLWDMIYS

-341 TSFVPYLFIGI
+341 SSVIPYVFIAL
-352 ILLLIIWS
+352 ILLMIIWS
-360 VFKNYKNKLIWI
+360 VFKNHKNKLVWI

-380 VLIHCVLKFGLHTS
+380 VFIHCVLKFGLHTS

-414 SYRDKRTSISLFYGL
+414 SFKEKATTTSLLYGL

-434 AYLGFNNYYRLTEFY
+434 VYLGFNNFYRMTEFY

>member
-1 LSLFAS
+1 M
-7 IINFTC
+7 
-13 SKLISRFKFKHY
+13 KL
-25 FCRNILNLK
+25 
-34 ILNKIL
+34 LNKIL
-40 SILKIVF
+40 SFLKSVF

-52 ELLIFLFFVIL
+52 ELLIFLFFVIV
-63 YGANAWYIADN
+63 YGANAWFIAEN
-74 FSIIYDDRIPW
+74 FRIVYDDRIPW

-138 FSTFVVSLANV
+138 FSTVVIALANV
-149 QIFKYLNN
+149 SVFKYLNN
-157 IIQIP
+157 IIKLP
-162 LKISLLILVFYGL
+162 LKISLLILAFYGL
-175 FVTNILLSFTPETYA
+175 FVTNILLSFTPETYT

-205 KIKEEKP
+205 KIKEEKSV
-212 ISFGATIF
+212 SFAATIF

-245 IFWNWKKI
+245 IFWNWNKI
-253 GMAVAKIATSVIV
+253 GWAVAKIATSVMV
-266 FVFLFLLRLNFNF
+266 FVFLFMLRLNFNF

-296 KATPLWDMIYS
+296 KITPLWDMITS
-307 WFFGGNILF
+307 WFFGGNVLF

-321 RDYHNKDKTFYY
+321 RDYHTKDKTFCY

-341 TSFVPYLFIGI
+341 TSAISYFFIGL
-352 ILLLIIWS
+352 ILLIVILS
-360 VFKNYKNKLIWI
+360 VVKNYKNKLIWI
-372 LVITFLFD
+372 LVISFSID
-380 VLIHCVLKFGLHTS
+380 ILIHCVLKFGLHTS

-414 SYRDKRTSISLFYGL
+414 SYRNKTISLSILYGV
-429 LLIMT
+429 IMMMT
-434 AYLGFNNYYRLTEFY
+434 VYLGFNNFYRLGEFY

-454 YYR
+454 YYK

>member
-1 LSLFAS
+1 M
-7 IINFTC
+7 
-13 SKLISRFKFKHY
+13 KL
-25 FCRNILNLK
+25 
-34 ILNKIL
+34 LNKIL
-40 SILKIVF
+40 SFLKSVF

-52 ELLIFLFFVIL
+52 ELLIFLFFVIV
-63 YGANAWYIADN
+63 YGANAWFIAEN
-74 FSIIYDDRIPW
+74 FRIVYDDRIPW

-113 DQIRNF
+113 DFIRNF
-119 ALWISGNRYD
+119 ALWISGNHYN

-138 FSTFVVSLANV
+138 FSTVVIALANV
-149 QIFKYLNN
+149 SVFKYLNN
-157 IIQIP
+157 IIRLP
-162 LKISLLILVFYGL
+162 LKISLLILAFYGL
-175 FVTNILLSFTPETYA
+175 FVTNILLSFTPETYT

-205 KIKEEKP
+205 KIKEEKSV
-212 ISFGATIF
+212 SFAATIF

-226 GLTITNIVKV
+226 GLTITNIIKV

-253 GMAVAKIATSVIV
+253 GWAVAKIATSVMV
-266 FVFLFLLRLNFNF
+266 FVFLFMLRLNFNF

-296 KATPLWDMIYS
+296 KVTPLWDMITS
-307 WFFGGNILF
+307 WFFGGNVLF

-321 RDYHNKDKTFYY
+321 RDYHTKDKTFYY

-341 TSFVPYLFIGI
+341 TSAIPYFFIGL
-352 ILLLIIWS
+352 ILLIVILS
-360 VFKNYKNKLIWI
+360 VVKNYKNKLIWI
-372 LVITFLFD
+372 LVISFSID
-380 VLIHCVLKFGLHTS
+380 ILIHCVLKFGLHTS

-414 SYRDKRTSISLFYGL
+414 SYRNKTISLSILYGV
-429 LLIMT
+429 IMMMT
-434 AYLGFNNYYRLTEFY
+434 VYLGFNNFYRLGEFY

-454 YYR
+454 YYK

>member
-1 LSLFAS
+1 M
-7 IINFTC
+7 
-13 SKLISRFKFKHY
+13 
-25 FCRNILNLK
+25 
-34 ILNKIL
+34 
-40 SILKIVF
+40 
-47 PSTKT
+47 
-52 ELLIFLFFVIL
+52 LIFLFFVIL
-63 YGANAWYIADN
+63 YGANAWFIAEN
-74 FSIIYDDRIPW
+74 FRIVYDDRIPW

-113 DQIRNF
+113 DCIRDF

-129 SVFRLVLAL
+129 SVFRLVLSL
-138 FSTFVVSLANV
+138 FSTVVISLANV

-157 IIQIP
+157 IIQLP
-162 LKISLLILVFYGL
+162 LKISLLILAFYGL
-175 FVTNILLSFTPETYA
+175 FVTNILLSFTPETYT

-200 YYSAK
+200 YYSAR
-205 KIKEEKP
+205 KIQEEKA

-226 GLTITNIVKV
+226 GLTITNIIKV

-253 GMAVAKIATSVIV
+253 GMAVAKIATSVVV
-266 FVFLFLLRLNFNF
+266 FVFLFMLRLNFNF

-285 TEEQYDKFSKP
+285 TEEQYDKFSQP
-296 KATPLWDMIYS
+296 KVTPLWDMIYS

-341 TSFVPYLFIGI
+341 TSAVPYIFIA
-352 ILLLIIWS
+352 LVLVMMTWS
-360 VFKNYKNKLIWI
+360 VFKNYKNKLVWI

-380 VLIHCVLKFGLHTS
+380 VLVHCILKFGLHTS

-414 SYRDKRTSISLFYGL
+414 SFREKAMITSLIFGM

-434 AYLGFNNYYRLTEFY
+434 VYIGVNNFYRITEFY

>member
-1 LSLFAS
+1 M
-7 IINFTC
+7 
-13 SKLISRFKFKHY
+13 
-25 FCRNILNLK
+25 
-34 ILNKIL
+34 NKIL
-40 SILKIVF
+40 SFLKSVF

-52 ELLIFLFFVIL
+52 ELLIFLFFVIV
-63 YGANAWYIADN
+63 YGANAWFIAEN
-74 FSIIYDDRIPW
+74 FRIIYDDRIPW

-138 FSTFVVSLANV
+138 FSTVVIALANV
-149 QIFKYLNN
+149 SVFKYLNN
-157 IIQIP
+157 IIKLP
-162 LKISLLILVFYGL
+162 LKISLLILAFYGL
-175 FVTNILLSFTPETYA
+175 FVTNILLSFTPETYT

-200 YYSAK
+200 YYSAQ
-205 KIKEEKP
+205 KIKEEKSV
-212 ISFGATIF
+212 SFAAAIF

-226 GLTITNIVKV
+226 GLTITNIIKV

-253 GMAVAKIATSVIV
+253 GWAVAKIATSVVV
-266 FVFLFLLRLNFNF
+266 FVFLFLLRLDFNF

-296 KATPLWDMIYS
+296 KVTPLWDMITS
-307 WFFGGNILF
+307 WFFGGNVLF

-321 RDYHNKDKTFYY
+321 RDYHTKDKTFYY

-341 TSFVPYLFIGI
+341 TSAIPYFFIGL
-352 ILLLIIWS
+352 ILLIVILS
-360 VFKNYKNKLIWI
+360 VVKNYKNKLIWI
-372 LVITFLFD
+372 LVISFSID
-380 VLIHCVLKFGLHTS
+380 ILIHCVLKFGLHTS

-414 SYRDKRTSISLFYGL
+414 SYRNKTISLSILYGV
-429 LLIMT
+429 IMMMT
-434 AYLGFNNYYRLTEFY
+434 VYLGFNNFYRLGEFY

-454 YYR
+454 YYK

>member
-1 LSLFAS
+1 M
-7 IINFTC
+7 
-13 SKLISRFKFKHY
+13 KL
-25 FCRNILNLK
+25 
-34 ILNKIL
+34 LNKIL
-40 SILKIVF
+40 SFLKSVF

-63 YGANAWYIADN
+63 YGANAWFIAEN
-74 FSIIYDDRIPW
+74 FRIIYDDRIPW

-92 NRAIVQTGG
+92 NRAIIQTGG

-138 FSTFVVSLANV
+138 FSTIVISLANV

-157 IIQIP
+157 IIQLP
-162 LKISLLILVFYGL
+162 LKISLLILAFYGL
-175 FVTNILLSFTPETYA
+175 FVTNILLSFTPETYT

-245 IFWNWKKI
+245 IFWDWKKI
-253 GMAVAKIATSVIV
+253 GMAVAKIATSVVV
-266 FVFLFLLRLNFNF
+266 FVFLFLLRLDFNF

-341 TSFVPYLFIGI
+341 TSFVPYLFVGI
-352 ILLLIIWS
+352 VLLLIIWS
-360 VFKNYKNKLIWI
+360 VFKNCKNKLVWI

-380 VLIHCVLKFGLHTS
+380 VLVHCVLKFGLHTS

-414 SYRDKRTSISLFYGL
+414 SYREKRTSISLFYGL

-434 AYLGFNNYYRLTEFY
+434 VYLGLNNYYRLTEFY

-454 YYR
+454 YYK

>member
-1 LSLFAS
+1 M
-7 IINFTC
+7 
-13 SKLISRFKFKHY
+13 KL
-25 FCRNILNLK
+25 
-34 ILNKIL
+34 LNKFL
-40 SILKIVF
+40 SFLKIVF

-52 ELLIFLFFVIL
+52 EAFIFLFFVVV
-63 YGANAWYIADN
+63 YGANAWSIAEN

-113 DQIRNF
+113 DVVRDF
-119 ALWISGNRYD
+119 ALWISGNRYNSD
-129 SVFRLVLAL
+129 FRLVLAL
-138 FSTFVVSLANV
+138 LSTIVISLANV

-157 IIQIP
+157 IIQLP
-162 LKISLLILVFYGL
+162 LKISLLILAFYGL
-175 FVTNILLSFTPETYA
+175 FVTNILLSFTPETYT
-190 YTLLFLSIFN
+190 YTLLFLSVFN

-205 KIKEEKP
+205 KINEDKS
-212 ISFGATIF
+212 ISFGASIL

-253 GMAVAKIATSVIV
+253 GIAVSKMAVSAGV
-266 FVFLFLLRLNFNF
+266 FIFLFLLRLDFNV

-285 TEEQYDKFSKP
+285 TGEQYDKFSKP
-296 KATPLWDMIYS
+296 KVTPLWDMISS
-307 WFFGGNILF
+307 WFLGGNILF

-341 TSFVPYLFIGI
+341 SSVVPYLFVAI
-352 ILLLIIWS
+352 ILLMTIWA
-360 VFKNYKNKLIWI
+360 VFKNHKNKLVWM

-380 VLIHCVLKFGLHTS
+380 VLIHCILKFGLHTS

-406 LLLGWLFF
+406 LLIGWLFF
-414 SYRDKRTSISLFYGL
+414 SFKERKLPLTFLYGT
-429 LLIMT
+429 LLILT
-434 AYLGFNNYYRLTEFY
+434 VYLGFTNFYRMSEFY

>member
-1 LSLFAS
+1 M
-7 IINFTC
+7 
-13 SKLISRFKFKHY
+13 KL
-25 FCRNILNLK
+25 
-34 ILNKIL
+34 LNKIL
-40 SILKIVF
+40 SFLKSVF

-52 ELLIFLFFVIL
+52 ELLIFLFFVIV
-63 YGANAWYIADN
+63 YGANAWFIAEN
-74 FSIIYDDRIPW
+74 FRIIYDDRIPW

-138 FSTFVVSLANV
+138 FSTVVISLANV

-157 IIQIP
+157 IIKLP
-162 LKISLLILVFYGL
+162 LKISLLILAFYGL
-175 FVTNILLSFTPETYA
+175 FVTNILLSFTPETYT

-205 KIKEEKP
+205 KIKEEKSV
-212 ISFGATIF
+212 SFAATIF

-253 GMAVAKIATSVIV
+253 GWAVAKIATSVMV
-266 FVFLFLLRLNFNF
+266 FVFLFMLRLNFNF

-296 KATPLWDMIYS
+296 KVTPLWDMIYS
-307 WFFGGNILF
+307 WFFGGNVLF

-321 RDYHNKDKTFYY
+321 RDYHTKDKTFYY

-341 TSFVPYLFIGI
+341 TSAIPYFFIGL
-352 ILLLIIWS
+352 ILLIVILS
-360 VFKNYKNKLIWI
+360 AVKNYKNKLIWI
-372 LVITFLFD
+372 LVISFSID
-380 VLIHCVLKFGLHTS
+380 ILIHCVLKFGLHTS

-414 SYRDKRTSISLFYGL
+414 SYRSKTKSLSILYGV
-429 LLIMT
+429 IMMMT
-434 AYLGFNNYYRLTEFY
+434 VYLGFNNFYRLGEFY

-454 YYR
+454 YYK

>member
-1 LSLFAS
+1 M
-7 IINFTC
+7 
-13 SKLISRFKFKHY
+13 KL
-25 FCRNILNLK
+25 
-34 ILNKIL
+34 LNKIL
-40 SILKIVF
+40 SFLKSVF

-52 ELLIFLFFVIL
+52 ELLIFLFFVIV
-63 YGANAWYIADN
+63 YGANAWFIAEN
-74 FSIIYDDRIPW
+74 FRIVYDDRIPW

-138 FSTFVVSLANV
+138 FSTVVISLANV

-157 IIQIP
+157 IIKLP
-162 LKISLLILVFYGL
+162 LKISLLILAFYGL
-175 FVTNILLSFTPETYA
+175 FVTNILLSFTPETYT

-200 YYSAK
+200 YYMAK
-205 KIKEEKP
+205 KIKEEKSV
-212 ISFGATIF
+212 SFAATIF

-253 GMAVAKIATSVIV
+253 GWAVAKIATSVM
-266 FVFLFLLRLNFNF
+266 VFLFLFMLRLNFNF

-296 KATPLWDMIYS
+296 KITPLWDMITS
-307 WFFGGNILF
+307 WFFGGNVLF
-316 SNYEI
+316 SNFEI
-321 RDYHNKDKTFYY
+321 RDYHTKDKTFYY

-341 TSFVPYLFIGI
+341 TSAIPYFFIGL
-352 ILLLIIWS
+352 ILLIVILS
-360 VFKNYKNKLIWI
+360 VVKNYKNKLIWI
-372 LVITFLFD
+372 LVISFSID
-380 VLIHCVLKFGLHTS
+380 ILIHCVLKFGLHTS

-414 SYRDKRTSISLFYGL
+414 SYRNKTISLSILYGV
-429 LLIMT
+429 IMMMT
-434 AYLGFNNYYRLTEFY
+434 VYLGFNNFYRLGEFY

-454 YYR
+454 YYK

>member
-1 LSLFAS
+1 M
-7 IINFTC
+7 
-13 SKLISRFKFKHY
+13 KL
-25 FCRNILNLK
+25 
-34 ILNKIL
+34 LNKTL
-40 SILKIVF
+40 SFLKSVF

-52 ELLIFLFFVIL
+52 ELLIFLFFVIV
-63 YGANAWYIADN
+63 YGANAWFIAEN
-74 FSIIYDDRIPW
+74 FRIIYDDRIPW
-85 DGYFSFD
+85 DAYFSFD

-113 DQIRNF
+113 DFIRDF
-119 ALWISGNRYD
+119 ALGISGNHYN

-138 FSTFVVSLANV
+138 FSTVVISLANV

-157 IIQIP
+157 IIKLP
-162 LKISLLILVFYGL
+162 LKISLLILAFYGL
-175 FVTNILLSFTPETYA
+175 FVTNILLSFTPETYT

-205 KIKEEKP
+205 KIKEEKSV
-212 ISFGATIF
+212 SFAATIF

-253 GMAVAKIATSVIV
+253 GWAVAKIATSVM
-266 FVFLFLLRLNFNF
+266 VFLFLFMLRLNFNF

-296 KATPLWDMIYS
+296 KITPLWDMITS
-307 WFFGGNILF
+307 WFFGGNVLF

-321 RDYHNKDKTFYY
+321 RDYHTKDKTFYY

-341 TSFVPYLFIGI
+341 TSAIPYFFIGL
-352 ILLLIIWS
+352 ILLIVILS
-360 VFKNYKNKLIWI
+360 VVKNYKNKLIWI
-372 LVITFLFD
+372 LVISFSID
-380 VLIHCVLKFGLHTS
+380 ILIHCVLKFGLHTS

-414 SYRDKRTSISLFYGL
+414 SYRNKTISLSILYGV
-429 LLIMT
+429 IMMMT
-434 AYLGFNNYYRLTEFY
+434 VYLGFNNFYRLGEFY

-454 YYR
+454 YYK

>member
-1 LSLFAS
+1 M
-7 IINFTC
+7 
-13 SKLISRFKFKHY
+13 
-25 FCRNILNLK
+25 
-34 ILNKIL
+34 NKIL
-40 SILKIVF
+40 SILKIIF
-47 PSTKT
+47 PTTKF
-52 ELLIFLFFVIL
+52 EVLIFLFFVVL
-63 YGANAWYIADN
+63 YGANAWFIAQN
-74 FSIIYDDRIPW
+74 FRIVYDDRIPW
-85 DGYFSFD
+85 DAYFSFD

-113 DQIRNF
+113 DFIRDF
-119 ALWISGNRYD
+119 ALWISGNHYN

-138 FSTFVVSLANV
+138 FSTVVISLANV

-157 IIQIP
+157 IIKLP
-162 LKISLLILVFYGL
+162 LKISLLILAFYGL
-175 FVTNILLSFTPETYA
+175 FVTNILLSFTPETYT

-205 KIKEEKP
+205 KIKEEKSV
-212 ISFGATIF
+212 SFAATIF

-253 GMAVAKIATSVIV
+253 GWAVAKIATSVM
-266 FVFLFLLRLNFNF
+266 VFLFLFMLRLNFNF

-296 KATPLWDMIYS
+296 KITPLWDMITS
-307 WFFGGNILF
+307 WFFGGNVLF
-316 SNYEI
+316 SSYEI
-321 RDYHNKDKTFYY
+321 RDYHTKDKTFYY

-341 TSFVPYLFIGI
+341 TSAIPYFFIGL
-352 ILLLIIWS
+352 ILLIVILS
-360 VFKNYKNKLIWI
+360 VVKNYKNKLIWI
-372 LVITFLFD
+372 LVISFSID
-380 VLIHCVLKFGLHTS
+380 ILIHCVLKFGLHTS

-414 SYRDKRTSISLFYGL
+414 SYRNKTISLSILYGV
-429 LLIMT
+429 IMMMT
-434 AYLGFNNYYRLTEFY
+434 VYLGFNNFYRLGEFY

-454 YYR
+454 YYK